1 MLPVHNDSGRV
12 ASLLGRSTA
21 SMLPFPEGTFA
32 LLVVWLA
39 ILAVLVAVGV
49 YLIGKFR
56 DKGAVRNNAS
66 ELMTNFQQLHDQGEL
81 SDAEY
86 RTIKA
91 MLSEQLH
98 NEVSSDGKSA

>member
-1 MLPVHNDSGRV
+1 MIHGRV
-12 ASLLGRSTA
+12 ASLPGLSTA
-21 SMLPFPEGTFA
+21 SMLPFPEGTSA
-32 LLVVWLA
+32 SLVVWLA
-39 ILAVLVAVGV
+39 VLAVLVAVGV

-56 DKGAVRNNAS
+56 DKGPVRNSAS

-98 NEVSSDGKSA
+98 NEVSGDGKSA